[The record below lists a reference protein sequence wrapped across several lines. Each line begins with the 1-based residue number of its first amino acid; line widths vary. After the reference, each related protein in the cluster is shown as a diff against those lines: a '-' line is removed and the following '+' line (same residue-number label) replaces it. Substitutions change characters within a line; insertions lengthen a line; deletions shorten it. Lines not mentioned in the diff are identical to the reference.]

1 MDRRK
6 SSDHKRPAKRN
17 ANKPSAKPRARKA
30 SGPKNTKKPNRK
42 VNFEGTALGE
52 APEQRRLGAGGQGSG
67 AKPAKKSGKKKSA
80 ETVGAGAHRDM
91 RVNVYTARKRTLSST
106 LWLDRQLNDPYVAR
120 AKREGYRSRAAYK
133 MIELN
138 EKFDLLKA
146 GVRVVDLGCAPGGW
160 TQVAVQQ
167 KAARVV
173 GIDYLGMDTVAGA
186 TVLEKDFLD
195 DDAPA
200 ALKQE
205 LGGEAD
211 VVLSDMAAPTTGHRS
226 TDHLRIIAL
235 ADAAL
240 DFAEDVLAP
249 GGAFVCKVFQ
259 GGAEGELLSRLR
271 TSFKLVKHAK
281 PKASRADSAEMY
293 VVAMGF
299 RGQRSSDDE
308 SNE

>member
-1 MDRRK
+1 MKK
-6 SSDHKRPAKRN
+6 SS
-17 ANKPSAKPRARKA
+17 
-30 SGPKNTKKPNRK
+30 RK
-42 VNFEGTALGE
+42 VDFGSTALGE
-52 APEQRRLGAGGQGSG
+52 EPAKRGLGAGSAG
-67 AKPAKKSGKKKSA
+67 AGLKSRKRDGKKQVA
-80 ETVGAGAHRDM
+80 DEIGAAAHRDL

-133 MIELN
+133 LLELN
-138 EKFDLLKA
+138 EKFDLLHPGA
-146 GVRVVDLGCAPGGW
+146 RVADLGCAPGGW

-186 TVLEKDFLD
+186 VVLEKDFLD
-195 DDAPA
+195 IDAPES
-200 ALKQE
+200 LKKA

-211 VVLSDMAAPTTGHRS
+211 IVLSDMAAPTTGHRS

-240 DFAEDVLAP
+240 DFAVDVLAP

-259 GGAEGELLSRLR
+259 GGAEGDLLDRLKAN
-271 TSFKLVKHAK
+271 FKTVKHAK

-293 VVAMGF
+293 VVAAGF
-299 RGQRSSDDE
+299 QPRTALSG
-308 SNE
+308 